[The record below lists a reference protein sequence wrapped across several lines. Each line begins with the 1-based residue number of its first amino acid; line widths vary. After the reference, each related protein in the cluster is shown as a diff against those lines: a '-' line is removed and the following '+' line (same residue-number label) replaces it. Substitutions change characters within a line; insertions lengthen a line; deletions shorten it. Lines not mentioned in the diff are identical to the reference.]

1 MTALFDAIRGQ
12 GGLSAVQAIVEA
24 DPGAAHA
31 TNEQGVS
38 AMAFAIYNRKPEIAA
53 YLESKGVLLDIFT
66 ATMSGKTELVRE
78 MVGANKSLVKLIS
91 ADGWTPLHLAAF
103 FGHTACAAEL
113 LNAGAFVDA
122 RSTNAMR
129 NMPLHAAV
137 AGRAIDVAKMLLEF
151 GADVNARQNGG
162 WMPLHAAAQNG
173 DVAMAELLLS
183 NGAQPGARAENNQSA
198 FDLALTK
205 GHQGIVDLLEKHGAS
220 F

>member
-1 MTALFDAIRGQ
+1 MTPLFDAIRG
-12 GGLSAVQAIVEA
+12 GDLDAVKSIVDA
-24 DPGAAHA
+24 DPTAAQA
-31 TNEQGVS
+31 VNEHGVS
-38 AMAFAIYNRKPEIAA
+38 AMAFALYNRKPEIAA

-66 ATMSGKTELVRE
+66 ACMAGRTELVQE
-78 MVGANKSLVKLIS
+78 MLAGNKSLVKLMS

-103 FGHTACAAEL
+103 FGHAGCATEL
-113 LNAGAFVDA
+113 LNAGAAVDA

-129 NMPLHAAV
+129 NMPLHAGV
-137 AGRAIDVAKMLLEF
+137 AGRSFDVAKILVDF

-173 DVAMAELLLS
+173 DVRMAELLLQ
-183 NGAQPGARAENNQSA
+183 NGAQPGARADNNQNA

>member
-1 MTALFDAIRGQ
+1 MTKLFDAIRG
-12 GGLSAVQAIVEA
+12 GDLSAVQSIVEA
-24 DPGAAHA
+24 DASVAQS
-31 TNEQGVS
+31 TNEHGVS
-38 AMAFAIYNRKPEIAA
+38 ALAFAIYNRKPEIAA

-66 ATMSGKTELVRE
+66 ATMAGRTELVRE
-78 MVGANKSLVKLIS
+78 MVAGNKSLVKLIS

-103 FGHTACAAEL
+103 FGHAGCAAEL
-113 LNAGAFVDA
+113 LNAGAIVDA

-129 NMPLHAAV
+129 NMPLHAGV
-137 AGRAIDVAKMLLEF
+137 AGRSFDVAKMLVEF

-173 DVAMAELLLS
+173 DIAMAELLLQH
-183 NGAQPGARAENNQSA
+183 GAQPGARAENNQSA
-198 FDLALTK
+198 LDLALTK